1 MKQFKKY
8 FILLMTLSLLCIAT
22 AYSNGKKNTDNNNT
36 NKIIFNNIIKI
47 IPIFVLLLYRDKK

>member
-22 AYSNGKKNTDNNNT
+22 ACSNGKKNTDNNNT
-36 NKIIFNNIIKI
+36 NNTTK
-47 IPIFVLLLYRDKK
+47 PST